1 MFQICSQRASGH
13 VGAGPIWALVNRFS
27 TLSGQAAR
35 RTDHVPENGMFTI
48 NRRELA
54 HTLLIASLF
63 MAIGLGCVDRMIG
76 NPADFPTTEQG

>member
-1 MFQICSQRASGH
+1 
-13 VGAGPIWALVNRFS
+13 
-27 TLSGQAAR
+27 
-35 RTDHVPENGMFTI
+35 MFTI

-76 NPADFPTTEQG
+76 SPADFPVAEQG

>member
-1 MFQICSQRASGH
+1 M
-13 VGAGPIWALVNRFS
+13 
-27 TLSGQAAR
+27 R
-35 RTDHVPENGMFTI
+35 RRDAMFTI

-54 HTLLIASLF
+54 HTLLLASLF

>member
-1 MFQICSQRASGH
+1 MFQICSRRARWH
-13 VGAGPIWALVNRFS
+13 VGARTIWALVNRFS
-27 TLSGQAAR
+27 TLSGDCPR
-35 RTDHVPENGMFTI
+35 WTDHVPEDAMFTI